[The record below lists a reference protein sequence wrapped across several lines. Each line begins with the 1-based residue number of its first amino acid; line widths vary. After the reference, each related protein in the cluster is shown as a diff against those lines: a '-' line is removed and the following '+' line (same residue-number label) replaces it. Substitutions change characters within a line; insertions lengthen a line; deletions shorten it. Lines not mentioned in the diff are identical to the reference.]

1 MTRFGQQVLKFQIA
15 LVYVGVLT
23 KAIKSFS
30 EKIGFSGSE
39 GTTNSSPASG
49 DSTIQLNILNYF
61 LNYREQNYRDLDIV
75 IEIRIIMHI
84 FKIVLHISSKYIQIQ

>member
-1 MTRFGQQVLKFQIA
+1 MTRFGQQVSFKISNCG
-15 LVYVGVLT
+15 VYVGVLT

-61 LNYREQNYRDLDIV
+61 LNHREQRFRYRN
-75 IEIRIIMHI
+75 RN
-84 FKIVLHISSKYIQIQ
+84 

>member
-1 MTRFGQQVLKFQIA
+1 MTRFGQHVSFKILNCG
-15 LVYVGVLT
+15 VYVGVLT
-23 KAIKSFS
+23 KAIKSFL

-61 LNYREQNYRDLDIV
+61 LNYREQRFRYNRN
-75 IEIRIIMHI
+75 
-84 FKIVLHISSKYIQIQ
+84 